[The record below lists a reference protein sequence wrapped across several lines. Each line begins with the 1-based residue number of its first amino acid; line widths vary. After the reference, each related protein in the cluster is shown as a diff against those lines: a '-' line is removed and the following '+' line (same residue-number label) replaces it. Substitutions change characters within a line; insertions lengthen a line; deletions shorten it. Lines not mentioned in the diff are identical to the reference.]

1 MPAPVLAPEYS
12 AQDAGALWDGNETG
26 KASVKITV
34 GTKRLQ
40 RESSNNSLCRVAR
53 HVMTIQRTDRGA
65 TVSDIGSNFRA
76 SMQDLKRRKVFR
88 VGASYAL
95 VAWILLQ
102 VAEVTFPAFDI
113 PDSAMRFLVILVIV
127 GFPLTLVLAWLF
139 DITPQGVKRTRE
151 TPSPTTDSVQ
161 SRRRWIDFAI
171 IGVLAVVVAV
181 LIYRGEWGDP
191 RGSIAA
197 GDRSIA
203 VLPFVN
209 MSNEPSNEYF
219 SDGISEELLNVLARI
234 ETLRVAARTSSF
246 AYKGQNQNVQEIGR
260 ALNVN
265 TILEGSVRKSGDRL
279 RVTAQLI
286 DVESGYH
293 LWSDTYEATLDD
305 VFAIQDQIAMN
316 IVEQLQLELFGAD
329 PQNLTRAPTASV
341 EAYELYLLGRDRWHK
356 RTEESLREAIGFFER
371 ALAIDPEYVRAYTGL
386 ADSYI
391 LLVEYG
397 NLTNRDALPKAAAAI
412 DEALSRVAQLPPDQ
426 QSEVYASQGLM
437 LQVRGERTA
446 ATAAYEKSI
455 ALASGNAMAH
465 MWYGNL
471 LNEMQR
477 PREAL
482 QQYEIAVQLEPMSS
496 PANINISYALM
507 RAGRYDEARQ
517 HFEVLVSLG
526 SDFDGHYR
534 ERAATTY
541 RAAGKLGDA
550 VRAYR
555 SALAVDPQNL
565 GAMAGLAETWLD
577 LGDYELAQQWSEK
590 AVAMDWR
597 NEHARQALNS
607 VYMAQ
612 GNSIEAREML
622 EAWLDRKQ
630 QREVG
635 WALNALALHA
645 MQNGNNAEAGS
656 YISEYLQTYSGE
668 FTVFEEN
675 IAEVATVAAYY
686 DRIGDRPRL
695 ENVLAAIDSY
705 LAQAQE
711 HDFDRPADHALRAA
725 VLSLRDQNDAAAA
738 AMLEAIRRGFGA
750 FWMVDAHP
758 VFASFR
764 KSAGYEQVSSVARST
779 SSMLRAQLANIALP
793 PYPTPPGH
801 TTVTIASNLLDR
813 YTGFYLSA
821 KGSKPLEVVRDGNH
835 LTARLGSLAPFK
847 LLPEDDNRF
856 FVPDG
861 ISVFLFVG
869 DDAGN
874 VTHINELNGGDLHR
888 LKRVDYTRPETVKVA
903 PAILDRYVGEYEFPE
918 SYKVVVTRDG
928 EALYARPDRQ
938 PRVMLLPSA
947 ETQFFLLDDLAQIRF
962 DVDRNGVVTG
972 AVINDDGI
980 EQHGRK
986 LL

>member
-1 MPAPVLAPEYS
+1 
-12 AQDAGALWDGNETG
+12 
-26 KASVKITV
+26 
-34 GTKRLQ
+34 
-40 RESSNNSLCRVAR
+40 
-53 HVMTIQRTDRGA
+53 MTIQRTDRGA
-65 TVSDIGSNFRA
+65 MVSDIGSNFRA

-139 DITPQGVKRTRE
+139 DITPDGVKRTRE
-151 TPSPTTDSVQ
+151 TPSPAAGTTKG
-161 SRRRWIDFAI
+161 RRRWIDFVI
-171 IGVLAVVVAV
+171 IGVLAAVVAV
-181 LIYRGEWGDP
+181 LVYRGEWGDH
-191 RGSIAA
+191 RGSVAA

-219 SDGISEELLNVLARI
+219 SDGISEELLNMLARI
-234 ETLRVAARTSSF
+234 DTLRVAARTSSF
-246 AYKGQNQNVQEIGR
+246 AYKGQNENVQEIGK

-316 IVEQLQLELFGAD
+316 IVDQLQLELFGTDA
-329 PQNLTRAPTASV
+329 QVLTRAPTASV

-397 NLTNRDALPKAAAAI
+397 NLTNQDALPKAAAAI
-412 DEALSRVAQLPPDQ
+412 DEALKRVAQLPPDQ
-426 QSEVYASQGLM
+426 QSEVYASQGLL

-477 PREAL
+477 PREAMK
-482 QQYEIAVQLEPMSS
+482 QYQLAVQLEPMSS

-526 SDFDGHYR
+526 SDMNGHYR

-541 RAAGKLGDA
+541 RVAGKLGDA

-555 SALAVDPQNL
+555 SALAVEPQNL

-577 LGDYELAQQWSEK
+577 LGDFELAQQWAER
-590 AVAMDWR
+590 AVDMDWR
-597 NEHARQALNS
+597 NEHARQALNA
-607 VYMAQ
+607 VYLAQ
-612 GNSIEAREML
+612 GNSVQAAEML
-622 EAWLDRKQ
+622 EGWLNRKQ
-630 QREVG
+630 HREVG

-645 MQNGNNAEAGS
+645 MQNGNDAVAGS
-656 YISEYLQTYSGE
+656 YVSEYLQTYSGE

-686 DRIGDRPRL
+686 ERIRDRPRL

-711 HDFDRPADHALRAA
+711 YKFDRPADHALRAA
-725 VLSLRDQNDAAAA
+725 VLSLRGQNDAAAA
-738 AMLEAIRRGFGA
+738 AMLEAIRRGFCA
-750 FWMVDAHP
+750 FWMVETHP

-764 KSAGYEQVSSVARST
+764 QSANYAEVSAVAQST
-779 SSMLRAQLANIALP
+779 SSMLRAQLANTALP
-793 PYPTPPGH
+793 VYTAAPGH
-801 TTVTIASNLLDR
+801 TTVTIDSNLLDR
-813 YTGFYLSA
+813 YAGFYLSS
-821 KGSKPLEVVRDGNH
+821 KGSKPLEVIRNGNH
-835 LTARLGSLAPFK
+835 LIGRLGSLAPFK
-847 LLPEDDNRF
+847 LLAEGDNRF

-861 ISVFLFVG
+861 ISVFLFES
-869 DDAGN
+869 DAAGN
-874 VTHINELNGGDLHR
+874 VTHINELNGGDLYR

-918 SYKVVVTRDG
+918 LFNIVITRDG
-928 EALYARPDRQ
+928 EALYARPERQ

-947 ETQFFLLDDLAQIRF
+947 ETEFFLLDGLEQIRF

-972 AVINDDGI
+972 AVINNDGI
-980 EQHGRK
+980 EQQGRK